1 MIFDS
6 VTVLYPVHK
15 DFILL
20 LGSPMIHLEI
30 DFKDFFFHWKLVR
43 IPRNQSFAPLYKV
56 ASNLYFELN
65 QTLTCY

>member
-20 LGSPMIHLEI
+20 LGSHMIHLEI
-30 DFKDFFFHWKLVR
+30 DFKDFFYR

-56 ASNLYFELN
+56 GSNLYFELN
-65 QTLTCY
+65 LTLMYY